1 LNSEIYKRVFSS
13 GEGLEVYND
22 LIKQFGEQM
31 LFNKDNQYDT
41 AFKLGQYD
49 VISYIQNRLNDQN
62 K

>member
-1 LNSEIYKRVFSS
+1 MFSS

-22 LIKQFGEQM
+22 LIKQFGEQT

-49 VISYIQNRLNDQN
+49 VITYIQNRLNDLN